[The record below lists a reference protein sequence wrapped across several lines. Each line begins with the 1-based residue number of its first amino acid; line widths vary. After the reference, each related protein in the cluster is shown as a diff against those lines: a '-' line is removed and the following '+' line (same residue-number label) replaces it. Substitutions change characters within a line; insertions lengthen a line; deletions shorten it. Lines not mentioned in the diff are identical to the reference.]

1 MSRDS
6 DRAKVF
12 KNIEIIVDEAKSK
25 AESIGETLSETI
37 QTVLTSRD
45 NVVMVR
51 VNKETLS
58 RLDELVEASLV
69 NSRSEAAAFLIAEG
83 IRMRW
88 KLFEQISDKI
98 KDIRKAKEDLKR
110 LLNEEDGHP
119 SPTGNEGES
128 SGKA

>member
-1 MSRDS
+1 MRTIQMSRDS

-12 KNIEIIVDEAKSK
+12 KNIENIVDEAKSK

-37 QTVLTSRD
+37 QTVLTSRE

-69 NSRSEAAAFLIAEG
+69 NSRSEAAAFLIA
-83 IRMRW
+83 
-88 KLFEQISDKI
+88 
-98 KDIRKAKEDLKR
+98 
-110 LLNEEDGHP
+110 
-119 SPTGNEGES
+119 
-128 SGKA
+128 

>member
-12 KNIEIIVDEAKSK
+12 KNIENIVDEAKSK

-37 QTVLTSRD
+37 QTVLTSRE

-69 NSRSEAAAFLIAEG
+69 NSRSEAAAFLIA
-83 IRMRW
+83 
-88 KLFEQISDKI
+88 
-98 KDIRKAKEDLKR
+98 
-110 LLNEEDGHP
+110 
-119 SPTGNEGES
+119 
-128 SGKA
+128 

>member
-69 NSRSEAAAFLIAEG
+69 NSRSEATAFLIAEG
-83 IRMRW
+83 IRMRR